1 MMTDSLLSALV
12 YQGRHFN
19 HVPYTIEKA
28 LWGSLKRLD
37 NVVRMETTVSL
48 ERAAVEPL
56 SDPLIAEF
64 GIEIDQREVKQVIG
78 HMVKQI
84 MESRGYE
91 AERTLRITRPGLRR
105 AGTSRD
111 W

>member
-1 MMTDSLLSALV
+1 MLDQTDKVHLSALE
-12 YQGRHFN
+12 YQARHFN
-19 HVPYTIEKA
+19 HVSYVLERA
-28 LWGSLKRLD
+28 LWAFLTRPD
-37 NVVRMETTVSL
+37 NIVRMETTVSL

-84 MESRGYE
+84 MESLGYE
-91 AERTLRITRPGLRR
+91 TERKLRITRAGLL
-105 AGTSRD
+105 
-111 W
+111 